1 LALFS
6 GLPRNVPLHQSLAYR
21 SRPVTAY
28 GTMRLGLRDY
38 DFTRRAFLS
47 YDSDWNPG
55 DPNGFTAF
63 AGNPG
68 MYFDADGRCIQSVW
82 NGFENQW
89 ASQTRD
95 DLPFGVKQFY
105 NGSAGFIT
113 LAQGAGNFAN
123 WCLAQVG
130 FDDPKALLFVPGL
143 NMVGEASEATA
154 VTEVEAVAET
164 APSLIG
170 NTSPTQSILKAVY
183 NADTGEIAVQFPL
196 AEGTHAEVAVNAG
209 WVESPN
215 LIGGY
220 LKFSGGKITTGDWV
234 DASGLLPGN
243 PGLVTKAQ
251 AATQTLMS
259 GH

>member
-1 LALFS
+1 MDGAS
-6 GLPRNVPLHQSLAYR
+6 
-21 SRPVTAY
+21 
-28 GTMRLGLRDY
+28 
-38 DFTRRAFLS
+38 AF
-47 YDSDWNPG
+47 
-55 DPNGFTAF
+55 FEKF
-63 AGNPG
+63 AEIV
-68 MYFDADGRCIQSVW
+68 A
-82 NGFENQW
+82 
-89 ASQTRD
+89 
-95 DLPFGVKQFY
+95 
-105 NGSAGFIT
+105 
-113 LAQGAGNFAN
+113 
-123 WCLAQVG
+123 
-130 FDDPKALLFVPGL
+130 
-143 NMVGEASEATA
+143 
-154 VTEVEAVAET
+154 AET

-209 WVESPN
+209 WGESPN

-220 LKFSGGKITTGDWV
+220 LKFSGGKITAGDWV